1 MQNTGHR
8 VQRLASSAVLSGAM
22 VFSAVGGAVADPAA
36 QAEPAP
42 APAPAPAKSDSCTP
56 NPAAP
61 EIQEA
66 LDKVNRERPN
76 NHDGWKYT
84 GTSNF
89 SPCSD
94 LSFALADQAKQGS
107 AQSSTVLL
115 MFHKGEFIGTDSD
128 RPQHINKVTPTPD
141 GKNISVIYHDW
152 EAQEAAG
159 APNADAAKFTSNV
172 HFFWNGD
179 HVVHEGKIPGGAK
192 PAS

>member
-1 MQNTGHR
+1 MQNTGHRNTGHR

-22 VFSAVGGAVADPAA
+22 IFSAVGGAIAAPTA
-36 QAEPAP
+36 QAAP
-42 APAPAPAKSDSCTP
+42 ASAQASAKSDSCTP
-56 NPAAP
+56 NPDAP
-61 EIQEA
+61 EIQKA
-66 LDKVNRERPN
+66 LDKVNKERPN

-94 LSFALADQAKQGS
+94 LSFALADQAKQGN

-128 RPQHINKVTPTPD
+128 QTQHINKVTPTPD
-141 GKNISVIYHDW
+141 GENISVIYCDW

-159 APNADAAKFTSNV
+159 APNADAAKFTSKV

-179 HVVHEGKIPGGAK
+179 RVVHEGKIPGGA
-192 PAS
+192 